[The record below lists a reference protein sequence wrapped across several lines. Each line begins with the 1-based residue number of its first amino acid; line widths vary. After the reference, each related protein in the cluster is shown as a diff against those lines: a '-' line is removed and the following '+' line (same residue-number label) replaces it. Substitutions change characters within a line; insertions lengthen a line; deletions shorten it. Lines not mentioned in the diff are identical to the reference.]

1 MLSQLV
7 SISILS
13 IAIVSLAAYNN
24 GRHFCGNKHLQ
35 LILVDESMLVAFG
48 QYITRLKLRLSN
60 SRLPLS
66 LAGVPLGAIDSEIRS
81 PIYGEIEI
89 IESNIDEVAPRV
101 CRRSAHLLV
110 GQILI
115 FLSVYV
121 LQVAPQAGLV
131 RPISVSQRLRLN

>member
-60 SRLPLS
+60 SR
-66 LAGVPLGAIDSEIRS
+66 